1 MQILKKFSQYLLQ
14 ILPIINFT
22 LYKNELCINILTDKL
37 IPILFF
43 LKNHTNSQ
51 FKILSEI
58 CTVDY
63 INKEKRFEII
73 YNLLSIRFNSRLK
86 VKILINEFQPV
97 DSIITIYKAANWCE
111 REVWDMFGIFFINHP
126 DLRRILTDYGF
137 EGHPLRKD
145 FPLSGFLEVFYNE
158 LKKRV
163 VYEPINLA
171 QQYRLFEFNNPWD
184 KKINL

>member
-1 MQILKKFSQYLLQ
+1 MKLLQKFSQYLLQ
-14 ILPIINFT
+14 ILPIINYT
-22 LYKNELCINILTDKL
+22 LYKNELCINISTNKL

-43 LKNHTNSQ
+43 LKNHTNCQ

-58 CTVDY
+58 CVVDY
-63 INKEKRFEII
+63 INKKKRFEMI

-86 VKILINEFQPV
+86 IKITINEVQSV

-111 REVWDMFGIFFINHP
+111 REVWDMFGIFFFNHP

-163 VYEPINLA
+163 VYEPINLS

-184 KKINL
+184 KKINA

>member
-1 MQILKKFSQYLLQ
+1 MKLLKKFSQHLLK
-14 ILPIINFT
+14 ILPIINYT
-22 LYKNELCINILTDKL
+22 LYKNELCINISKNKL

-43 LKNHTNSQ
+43 FKNHTSSQ
-51 FKILSEI
+51 FKVLSEI
-58 CTVDY
+58 CAVDY
-63 INKEKRFEII
+63 INKKKRFEII
-73 YNLLSIRFNSRLK
+73 YNLLSIRFNTRLK
-86 VKILINEFQPV
+86 IKIMVNELQPV
-97 DSIITIYKAANWCE
+97 NSSISIYKAANWCE

-158 LKKRV
+158 LKKRI
-163 VYEPINLA
+163 VYEPINLS

-184 KKINL
+184 KK